1 MPTER
6 AKETPGHD
14 DHEGTKTRSGDV
26 IDNKLLGEVAVSRI
40 IGLLLVLIALAV
52 PTSAQT
58 VVFENVNVIPMDRER
73 VLEAQTVVVRD
84 GRIAEIGPAAK
95 ATTPAGATRVNGKG
109 KYLMPGLAEMH
120 GHLTANYLPDA
131 AKADV
136 LFLYV
141 ANGVTTV
148 RAMLGSPEAITTRE
162 MVASGK
168 LLGPRLYV
176 AGPALNGKVAPTPE
190 DAARIVREQK
200 KTGYDLIKVLGGMP
214 LPTYEALM
222 RTAHEVTIDVG
233 GHVPGEVGVVGA
245 LNARQRSIDHLD
257 QYIPA
262 LKLTPET
269 SREEEDRRIAEL
281 AALTAKSGT
290 WNVPTMYLWDLFHNA
305 ETGEA
310 LRTRLTE
317 TRYLPRSMI
326 EEWVKSKDGRL
337 RPPNNTPAGV
347 GGFGQ
352 TGLRVMELRRKIFRA
367 LKAAKALVAL
377 GTDSPQMFSVPGFST
392 HRELKLMV
400 DDIGYSPYQALAS
413 GTVKVAEYFGTTAE
427 TGTVAPGKRADLVL
441 LDANPLAD
449 IANTERRAGVM
460 IKGQWLPEAE
470 IQRRLEAITVRAKA
484 M

>member
-1 MPTER
+1 M
-6 AKETPGHD
+6 
-14 DHEGTKTRSGDV
+14 
-26 IDNKLLGEVAVSRI
+26 SRI
-40 IGLLLVLIALAV
+40 ISLLLALGVVAV
-52 PTSAQT
+52 PAAAQT

-73 VLEAQTVVVRD
+73 VLEGQTVVVRD

-95 ATTPAGATRVNGKG
+95 MTPPAGAVRVNGTG

-148 RAMLGSPEAITTRE
+148 RAMLGDPEAITTRD
-162 MVASGK
+162 AITTGK

-176 AGPALNGKVAPTPE
+176 AGPAVNGKVAPTPE

-200 KTGYDLIKVLGGMP
+200 KAGYDLIKVLGGMAP
-214 LPTYEALM
+214 PIYDALM
-222 RTAHEVTIDVG
+222 RTAHEVKIDVG

-281 AALTAKSGT
+281 AVLTAKSGT

-310 LRTRLTE
+310 MRTRLTE
-317 TRYLPRSMI
+317 TRYLPRTMI

-337 RPPNNTPAGV
+337 KPPNDTPTGV
-347 GGFGQ
+347 AGFGQ
-352 TGLRVMELRRKIFRA
+352 TGLRVMELRRKIFKA
-367 LKAAKALVAL
+367 LKGARAPIAL

-400 DDIGYSPYQALAS
+400 EEIGYTPYEALES
-413 GTVKVAEYFGTTAE
+413 GTLKVAEYFGTTAE
-427 TGTVAPGKRADLVL
+427 TGTVAKGKRADLVV
-441 LDANPLAD
+441 LDANPLTD
-449 IANTERRAGVM
+449 IANIERRAGVM
-460 IKGQWLPEAE
+460 VNGQWLPEAE
-470 IQRRLEAITVRAKA
+470 IRKRLEAIAGRAA
-484 M
+484 SM